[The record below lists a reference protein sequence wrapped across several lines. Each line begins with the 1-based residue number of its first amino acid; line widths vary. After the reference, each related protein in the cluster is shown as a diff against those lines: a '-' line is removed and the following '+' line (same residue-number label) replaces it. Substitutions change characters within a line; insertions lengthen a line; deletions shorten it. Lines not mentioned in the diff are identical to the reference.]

1 MNAIVIHAEMVQH
14 VLMEL
19 TNTLVNA
26 FLDIPAYIVKLIL
39 MNVRQIHA
47 LTAVFVLILL
57 MDSSASA
64 REVIMTHD
72 A

>member
-1 MNAIVIHAEMVQH
+1 MNAIAILVETVQH

-26 FLDIPAYIVKLIL
+26 FLAIPVYIVKLIS

-47 LTAVFVLILL
+47 QTAVFVLIL
-57 MDSSASA
+57 
-64 REVIMTHD
+64 
-72 A
+72 